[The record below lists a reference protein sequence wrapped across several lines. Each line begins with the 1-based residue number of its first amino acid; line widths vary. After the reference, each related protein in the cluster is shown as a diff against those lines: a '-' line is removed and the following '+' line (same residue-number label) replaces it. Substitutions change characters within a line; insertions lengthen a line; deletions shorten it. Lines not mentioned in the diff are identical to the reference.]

1 MEGTKGNI
9 SERIVDVKE
18 GIDELEKQKREQS
31 RPGRIVNAYLSII
44 EGESDVGRKRELLRT
59 LLTIASTEG
68 IKEGDVIEI
77 IRFQSS
83 DPILSVLMDE
93 VVGNEE

>member
-1 MEGTKGNI
+1 MERTKGNF
-9 SERIVDVKE
+9 SERIANVKK

-31 RPGRIVNAYLSII
+31 RPGPLVNGYLSII
-44 EGESDVGRKRELLRT
+44 EGESDVGQKRELLRT

-68 IKEGDVIEI
+68 ISERDVIEVI
-77 IRFQSS
+77 KFQSK
-83 DPILSVLMDE
+83 DPILSVLVDE